1 MRHATVITSIRDD
14 FLGIFEGVRNF
25 NLVRIGLHLQNDFFF
40 FFVFWKGLRLG
51 LPVLVSNM
59 DGILIGVVITDV
71 KSCLWGEI

>member
-40 FFVFWKGLRLG
+40 FLKGLRLG
-51 LPVLVSNM
+51 LLVLVSNM

-71 KSCLWGEI
+71 KSCFWGEI

>member
-25 NLVRIGLHLQNDFFF
+25 NLVRIDFTCKMFFF
-40 FFVFWKGLRLG
+40 FFWKGLRLG
-51 LPVLVSNM
+51 LLVLVSNM

-71 KSCLWGEI
+71 KSCFWGEI